1 MTILKILA
9 GLIIMNEISF
19 YTVTELVTVGLC
31 AGLIVGGILIN
42 LRKSAILR
50 HHKEEI
56 VSLHASLIT
65 GI

>member
-1 MTILKILA
+1 
-9 GLIIMNEISF
+9 MNEISF